1 METVGRIVRLAGALA
16 DECRKEG
23 FRINPKYIPIRVD
36 DTGLGGGVTDR
47 LDELGYS
54 VEGLDFG
61 GKATEPEEF
70 FNRGSEM
77 WFSAAYRARD
87 MRLDLSRL
95 PEDVYRCLSAE
106 LRARRYK
113 IQSDKTLRA
122 ESKDDVKKRLGR
134 SPDDADALVLAFA
147 GGAGWRMVSMRDD
160 LEKSDRGAPE
170 AIEVSRASWKT
181 NPYLRQVQDHA
192 PPLLFPERSD
202 LETCGNC
209 VEFKLD
215 AGRGRCMLRYLQ
227 VDPPDPACKF
237 STIRELGDFP
247 DDEGAEDEED
257 EDPE

>member
-1 METVGRIVRLAGALA
+1 
-16 DECRKEG
+16 
-23 FRINPKYIPIRVD
+23 
-36 DTGLGGGVTDR
+36 
-47 LDELGYS
+47 
-54 VEGLDFG
+54 
-61 GKATEPEEF
+61 
-70 FNRGSEM
+70 
-77 WFSAAYRARD
+77 
-87 MRLDLSRL
+87 
-95 PEDVYRCLSAE
+95 VYRCLSAE